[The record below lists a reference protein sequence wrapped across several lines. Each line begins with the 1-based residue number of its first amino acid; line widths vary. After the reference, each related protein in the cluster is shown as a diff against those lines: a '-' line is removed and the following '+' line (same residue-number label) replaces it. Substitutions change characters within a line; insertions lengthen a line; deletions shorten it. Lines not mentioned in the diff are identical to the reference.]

1 MNMPRFMAILC
12 AVLTMAF
19 VFFVTRQAPVS
30 DKTAEEIAAQLTE
43 SFDTEGL
50 TPRSG
55 GEFKKT
61 FLLSAGDYDGV
72 VYYSAD
78 SVMDVRELLL
88 VRLKDES
95 QSQELTEVLKKR
107 IEDKIVLFNGYAPE
121 EEALLGSYV
130 LESSQGFVL
139 FAVCSHPDK
148 VLETFKEA
156 L

>member
-19 VFFVTRQAPVS
+19 VFYVTRQAPVS

-50 TPRSG
+50 TLRSG

>member
-1 MNMPRFMAILC
+1 MPRAGAILC
-12 AVLTMAF
+12 VVLTIVF
-19 VFFVTRQAPVS
+19 VFFVTRKVPVS
-30 DKTAEEIAAQLTE
+30 DKTVDEIAARLTE
-43 SFDTEGL
+43 SFDTSEL
-50 TPRSG
+50 TLRSG

-78 SVMDVRELLL
+78 SIMDVRELLV

-95 QSQELTEVLKKR
+95 QSQQLVNVIKSR
-107 IEDKIVLFNGYAPE
+107 AEDKIVLFNGYAPE

-130 LESSQGFVL
+130 LESSRGFVL
-139 FAVCSHPDK
+139 FAVCSNPDK
-148 VLETFKEA
+148 VLESFKEA

>member
-50 TPRSG
+50 TLRSG

-95 QSQELTEVLKKR
+95 QSQELTEVLRKR

>member
-19 VFFVTRQAPVS
+19 VFYVTRQAPVS

-50 TPRSG
+50 TLRSG

-156 L
+156 H

>member
-50 TPRSG
+50 TLRSG

>member
-30 DKTAEEIAAQLTE
+30 DKTAEKIAAQLTE

-50 TPRSG
+50 TLRSG